1 MNLNVICI
9 LYVEYCISHTTHRTK
24 MVKTRSQNNQNSAST
39 TTSNNI
45 SITEGVVTRS
55 QKHKHRH
62 QYHTHQTHQ
71 THQTQHAPVQ
81 KALKKKELPKVELTD
96 RLKHQITKRQ
106 QLRKQIRQN
115 QTSIVNEIH
124 TDVSTSKTQ
133 NNNEMTSVW
142 KNFESIFKYIDDFM
156 RFKKRVEGK
165 SIYIM

>member
-1 MNLNVICI
+1 
-9 LYVEYCISHTTHRTK
+9 

-62 QYHTHQTHQ
+62 QYHT
-71 THQTQHAPVQ
+71 QHTPVQ

-124 TDVSTSKTQ
+124 TDVKTSKTQ
-133 NNNEMTSVW
+133 NNDEMTSVW
-142 KNFESIFKYIDDFM
+142 KNFESVFKYIDEFM

-165 SIYIM
+165 SIHIM

>member
-1 MNLNVICI
+1 MNLNAICI

-62 QYHTHQTHQ
+62 QY
-71 THQTQHAPVQ
+71 QTQHAPVQ

-156 RFKKRVEGK
+156 RFKKRVEGEIHTPNV
-165 SIYIM
+165 IYMI